1 MNKITFRK
9 RLFALA
15 VCVFA
20 WVGVNAQSIDTSDP
34 SVLIFGPN
42 DVAKDFSSFPANV
55 QTALTNGTITTIKL
69 ATGSYTGWTQGWL
82 TNGGSNDGKNSI
94 TTIDLTDATFNVTA
108 TNNGPDGNANIT
120 VSPQGWSFKNF
131 GAVRTINWP
140 SNKSMTVLPENAFY
154 ACGIENLT
162 LPSSLKYICGFAF
175 STCANLKRVV
185 FPEDM
190 TSLYIKNKAFA
201 QTISITDVYVLCDA
215 DLRAEYESFDFTT
228 TNNQTQVEGM
238 AATLHFPSSHTE
250 NYANLGH
257 PLTAREANDAGLFQK
272 WLSDHRN
279 AARNSAQGAGNGWHE
294 FINAGSLPPDQPV
307 ETGEVILRTYS
318 NLEYDHLTPKGFKAY
333 IVTDIQGKN
342 LILKSIP
349 VIPRRTGVILYGQ
362 SNAKT
367 LDGHNTFSLTTVN
380 YTGHPITRE
389 NYLAGAD
396 DYTDDNTGERVKNT
410 LMNYLVPTC
419 FGTYKYKD
427 KQGVEHTETVQQQ
440 VVGPYDVNDVNHPTA
455 VTFRNFSLAKYS
467 STTSGKGTSDANNYR
482 GFFRL
487 KLTNNV
493 GVTMPNDKAYL
504 KLSATEYPDYMGGEC
519 IVIKDAYYTKVYE
532 NKQDNPALIEEH
544 VDGKD
549 DYWTKA
555 IWENPVTTNNWGVRS
570 GSTTAKYMGEPIFE
584 SVIEEKENGIA
595 TLIMP
600 DGWLD
605 SEMDSNNY
613 YTLQGVK
620 VTHPKKGIYIKDGKK
635 IVVK

>member
-20 WVGVNAQSIDTSDP
+20 WVGVNAQSIDTSNP

-42 DVAKDFSSFPANV
+42 DVAKDFDKFPSDV
-55 QTALTNGTITTIKL
+55 QAALNNGTITSIKL
-69 ATGSYTGWTQGWL
+69 STGTYTGWGEGWL
-82 TNGGSNDGKNSI
+82 TNGGSNSKSHI
-94 TTIDLTDATFNVTA
+94 TTIDLSDATFNVTA
-108 TNNGPDGNANIT
+108 TKTGTDGSATIT

-131 GAVRTINWP
+131 GAVKTIVWP
-140 SNKSMTVLPENAFY
+140 NNTSMTVLPFEAFY
-154 ACGIENLT
+154 GCGIENLT
-162 LPSSLKYICGFAF
+162 LPSSLKFICGFAF
-175 STCANLKRVV
+175 STCANLKKVV
-185 FPEDM
+185 FPEGM
-190 TSLYIKNKAFA
+190 TELYIKQKAFA

-257 PLTAREANDAGLFQK
+257 PLTARDANNAGLFQK

-279 AARNSAQGAGNGWHE
+279 AARSSAQGAGNGWHE

-367 LDGHNTFSLTTVN
+367 LDGKNTFSLTTVN

-396 DYTDDNTGERVKNT
+396 DYTDEQTHKKVPNT

-427 KQGVEHTETVQQQ
+427 DQGVEHTVTVPQQ
-440 VVGPYDVNDVNHPTA
+440 VVGPYDVDDVNYPTK

-504 KLSATEYPDYMGGEC
+504 KLSADEYPDYQGGEC
-519 IVIKDAYYTKVYE
+519 IVIKDDNYQKVHSSQAPY
-532 NKQDNPALIEEH
+532 DLISEH

-555 IWENPVTTNNWGVRS
+555 VWEHPVNTSNWGVRS
-570 GSTTAKYMGEPIFE
+570 GSTTAKYLGEPIFE
-584 SVIEEKENGIA
+584 PVIEEKENGVA